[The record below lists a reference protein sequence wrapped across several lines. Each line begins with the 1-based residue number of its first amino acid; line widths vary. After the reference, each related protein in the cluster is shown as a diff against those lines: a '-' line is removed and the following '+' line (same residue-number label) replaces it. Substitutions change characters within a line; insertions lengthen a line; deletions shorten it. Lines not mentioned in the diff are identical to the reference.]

1 MKKNYLQGTTGGIC
15 PTKVVDLS
23 DIEYYES
30 ISSLVDGF
38 WDLDCPYQFC
48 GITCKDYHFV
58 QIVRAFEE
66 YPTVHLFLDKELARK
81 FMALDVSAYFY
92 CQDPVNFPY
101 GFQSNLELYPHTIAA
116 ILTLVVERV
125 FEATRADLKYDIE
138 GDEVR
143 IDGDDV
149 IFVKNGAE
157 AYADNTPVGVF
168 QVKNLKKVLIFF
180 IIIVAIVLLALL

>member
-1 MKKNYLQGTTGGIC
+1 MNSFSRGISKNSR
-15 PTKVVDLS
+15 PVRVVDLS
-23 DIEYYES
+23 EVEYYED
-30 ISSLVDGF
+30 ISRLVDGL
-38 WDLDCPYQFC
+38 WDSDCPYQFC
-48 GITCKDYHFV
+48 GVTCNGNGFV
-58 QIVRAFEE
+58 QIARAFEE
-66 YPTVHLFLDKELARK
+66 YPTVHLSFNKEFAHRFLQ
-81 FMALDVSAYFY
+81 LDVSTYFY
-92 CQDPVNFPY
+92 CPDPVNFPY
-101 GFQSNLELYPHTIAA
+101 SYESNLELYPHTIAA

-168 QVKNLKKVLIFF
+168 QVKTLKKVLIFC